1 MKVADVHARSLATS
15 ATLTR
20 YYMPDTILPVNVVKV
35 LQRAKIPF
43 VLAGAHGIFGWM
55 GVNEARPTKDVDVIV
70 AARYHRKAVRAL
82 VSAFPDLDP
91 QELEVVTRLKKR
103 GSDDILID
111 VMKPTAL
118 YRAAFK
124 HTHSVTKDKLTFRVP
139 SLEMALAMKFGPMV
153 SLNRD
158 EAKKHQ
164 DIHDFIMMVRA
175 NAEIDFVALKD
186 LGNLVYQGG
195 GSELTELVRKVRAG
209 EKLTL

>member
-1 MKVADVHARSLATS
+1 
-15 ATLTR
+15 
-20 YYMPDTILPVNVVKV
+20 MPETILPLAVVKV
-35 LQRAKIPF
+35 LQKGKIPF

-55 GVNEARPTKDVDVIV
+55 GVNEARPTKDVDIIV
-70 AARYHRKAVRAL
+70 AARHHRKAVKAL
-82 VSAFPDLDP
+82 MNEFRDLEAV
-91 QELEVVTRLKKR
+91 ELEVVTRLKKR
-103 GSDDILID
+103 NSDDVLID

-124 HTHSVTKDKLTFRVP
+124 HTHTVIRGKLSFRVP

-153 SLNRD
+153 SRNRD

-175 NAEIDFVALKD
+175 NAEIDLDELAK
-186 LGNLVYQGG
+186 LGELVYPGG
-195 GSELTELVRKVRAG
+195 GPELLELVRKVRAG